1 MENADKKSIVK
12 VDINKAKSN
21 SLIDINKKGS
31 NISDISSIVL
41 KISETMINAIQSA
54 VYSPDRISMAIS
66 EIKVPQYDY
75 RMLLSAAANAFS
87 RISDSYNFTFRAI
100 SSFLSSLDFTKYL
113 NDLDEQNK
121 RKIACYLHFDIYPPL
136 LFIDEML
143 DVELEKQE
151 EANIFLREYLRFWEE
166 EYGRTVYDFIPK
178 SLKTFKEIEQLQ
190 SIENLKM
197 YKMMVIFCCER
208 IENVLAKLQIQEQ
221 GKKRSD
227 IQVSQSSFR
236 NFMDTS
242 NNDEC
247 LKKLI
252 SQIAYISEYHE
263 KGYREINLFK
273 KFKDLEEEYDN
284 ETLPLNR
291 NLFMHGLVDEKYVD
305 YLMVQ
310 KAILAYAFFEQLFV
324 LKTSSSKENAIKILK
339 RKGISKIPRRA
350 RIIAKAGEKYYE
362 N

>member
-1 MENADKKSIVK
+1 MEKDKRSI
-12 VDINKAKSN
+12 DKAELD
-21 SLIDINKKGS
+21 SLIDINKKTS
-31 NISDISSIVL
+31 NISDMHSIGL

-54 VYSPDRISMAIS
+54 VYGPDRILKAIS

-75 RMLLSAAANAFS
+75 RIIPSVIENAFS
-87 RISDSYNFTFRAI
+87 RISESYKFVFGSI
-100 SSFLSSLDFTKYL
+100 SSILSSLDFTKYL

-143 DVELEKQE
+143 DVELENQE
-151 EANIFLREYLRFWEE
+151 DANIFLREYLRFWEE

-178 SLKTFKEIEQLQ
+178 SLKTYMEIEQLQ

-208 IENVLAKLQIQEQ
+208 IENVLANLQIQEQ

-227 IQVSQSSFR
+227 IQVSQASFR

-242 NNDEC
+242 NDDEY

-284 ETLPLNR
+284 DTLPLNR

-339 RKGISKIPRRA
+339 RKGISKIPRRS
-350 RIIAKAGEKYYE
+350 RIIAEAGEKYYE

>member
-1 MENADKKSIVK
+1 M
-12 VDINKAKSN
+12 
-21 SLIDINKKGS
+21 
-31 NISDISSIVL
+31 
-41 KISETMINAIQSA
+41 
-54 VYSPDRISMAIS
+54 
-66 EIKVPQYDY
+66 
-75 RMLLSAAANAFS
+75 
-87 RISDSYNFTFRAI
+87 
-100 SSFLSSLDFTKYL
+100 SSLDFTKYL

-143 DVELEKQE
+143 DVELENQE
-151 EANIFLREYLRFWEE
+151 DANIFLREYLRFWEE

-178 SLKTFKEIEQLQ
+178 SLKTYKEIEQLQ

-208 IENVLAKLQIQEQ
+208 IENVLANLQIQEQ

-227 IQVSQSSFR
+227 IQVSQASFR

-242 NNDEC
+242 NDDEY

-284 ETLPLNR
+284 DTLPLNR

-339 RKGISKIPRRA
+339 RKGISKIPRRS
-350 RIIAKAGEKYYE
+350 RIIAEAGEKYYE

>member
-1 MENADKKSIVK
+1 MEKDKRSI
-12 VDINKAKSN
+12 DKAELD
-21 SLIDINKKGS
+21 SLIDINKKTS
-31 NISDISSIVL
+31 NISDMHSIVL
-41 KISETMINAIQSA
+41 KISETMINASQSA
-54 VYSPDRISMAIS
+54 VYCPDRILKAIS
-66 EIKVPQYDY
+66 EIKVPQQDY
-75 RMLLSAAANAFS
+75 RIIPSVVENAFS
-87 RISDSYNFTFRAI
+87 RISESYKFVFGSI
-100 SSFLSSLDFTKYL
+100 SSILSSLDFTKYL

-143 DVELEKQE
+143 DVELENQE
-151 EANIFLREYLRFWEE
+151 DANIFLREYLRFWEE

-178 SLKTFKEIEQLQ
+178 SLKTYKEIEQLQ

-208 IENVLAKLQIQEQ
+208 IENVLANLQIQEQ

-227 IQVSQSSFR
+227 IQVSQASFR

-242 NNDEC
+242 NDDEY

-284 ETLPLNR
+284 DTLPLNR

-339 RKGISKIPRRA
+339 RKGISKIPRRS
-350 RIIAKAGEKYYE
+350 RIIAEAGEKYYE

>member
-1 MENADKKSIVK
+1 MEKDKRSI
-12 VDINKAKSN
+12 DKAELD
-21 SLIDINKKGS
+21 SLIDINKKTS
-31 NISDISSIVL
+31 NISDMHSIGL

-54 VYSPDRISMAIS
+54 VYGPDRILKAIS

-75 RMLLSAAANAFS
+75 RIIPSVVENAFS
-87 RISDSYNFTFRAI
+87 RISESYKFVFGSI
-100 SSFLSSLDFTKYL
+100 SSILSSLDFTKYL

-121 RKIACYLHFDIYPPL
+121 RKIACYLHFDIYPPF

-143 DVELEKQE
+143 DVELENQE
-151 EANIFLREYLRFWEE
+151 DANIFLREYLRFWEE

-178 SLKTFKEIEQLQ
+178 SLKTYKEIEQLQ

-208 IENVLAKLQIQEQ
+208 IENVLANLQIQEQ

-227 IQVSQSSFR
+227 IQVSQASFR

-242 NNDEC
+242 NDDEY

-284 ETLPLNR
+284 DTLPLNR

-339 RKGISKIPRRA
+339 RKGISKIPRRS
-350 RIIAKAGEKYYE
+350 RIIAEAGEKYYE

>member
-1 MENADKKSIVK
+1 MEKDKRSI
-12 VDINKAKSN
+12 DKAELD
-21 SLIDINKKGS
+21 SLIDINKKTS
-31 NISDISSIVL
+31 NISDMHSIGL

-54 VYSPDRISMAIS
+54 VYGPDRILKAIS

-75 RMLLSAAANAFS
+75 RIIPSVVENAFS
-87 RISDSYNFTFRAI
+87 RISESYKFVFGSI
-100 SSFLSSLDFTKYL
+100 SSILSSLDFTKYL

-143 DVELEKQE
+143 DVELENQE
-151 EANIFLREYLRFWEE
+151 DANIFLREYLRFWEE

-178 SLKTFKEIEQLQ
+178 SLKTYKEIEQLQ

-208 IENVLAKLQIQEQ
+208 IENVLANLQIQEQ

-227 IQVSQSSFR
+227 IQVSQASFR

-242 NNDEC
+242 NDDEY

-284 ETLPLNR
+284 DTLPLNR

-339 RKGISKIPRRA
+339 RKGISKIPRRS
-350 RIIAKAGEKYYE
+350 RIIAEAGERYYE

>member
-1 MENADKKSIVK
+1 MEKDKRSI
-12 VDINKAKSN
+12 DKAELD
-21 SLIDINKKGS
+21 SLIDINKKTS
-31 NISDISSIVL
+31 NISDMHSIGL

-54 VYSPDRISMAIS
+54 VYGPDRILKAIS

-75 RMLLSAAANAFS
+75 RIIPSVVENAFS
-87 RISDSYNFTFRAI
+87 RISESYKFVFGSI
-100 SSFLSSLDFTKYL
+100 SSILSSLDFTKYL

-143 DVELEKQE
+143 DVELENQE
-151 EANIFLREYLRFWEE
+151 DANIFLREYLRFWEE

-178 SLKTFKEIEQLQ
+178 SLKTYKEIEQLQ

-208 IENVLAKLQIQEQ
+208 IENVLANLQIQEQ

-227 IQVSQSSFR
+227 IQVSQASFR
-236 NFMDTS
+236 NCMDTS
-242 NNDEC
+242 NDDEY

-284 ETLPLNR
+284 DTLPLNR

-339 RKGISKIPRRA
+339 RKGISKIPRRS
-350 RIIAKAGEKYYE
+350 RIIAEAGEKYYE